1 MKVLTIRLDPG
12 SGADVLD
19 ALGKLVQQK
28 RPEFLAVQ
36 NVTNDQVKKILKS
49 TWGTPYKVTHPAYRY
64 ETRKNPT
71 VAIFSTYPEED
82 SVTVSYHESATK
94 KVLQKSYYIM
104 YDKRRKSPY
113 VISVGS
119 TTLESG
125 LKESE
130 VRERQLNEACLSMI
144 DDGDA
149 FLVGDFSLDNDIDGA
164 LLLKGGWEDAWLA
177 IAGNTES
184 NGYTYNPDKNPLI
197 KEDPFGP
204 GRPDR
209 IFLKL
214 RHYSL
219 DRVELVGVEPYQV
232 TQGPA
237 VTISSHYGLLAHL
250 TPLDDPIPRAEPE
263 IVAATFKRTEWS
275 VQFQESSK

>member
-12 SGADVLD
+12 SGPDVLD

-71 VAIFSTYPEED
+71 VAIFSKYPEED
-82 SVTVSYHESATK
+82 SVTVTYHESATK
-94 KVLQKSYYIM
+94 KVLQKSYYSM
-104 YDKRRKSPY
+104 HHKRRKSPC

-119 TTLESG
+119 TTLERG
-125 LKESE
+125 LNESK

-149 FLVGDFSLDNDIDGA
+149 FLVGDFSLDNNIDGA
-164 LLLKGGWEDAWLA
+164 LILKGGWEDAWLA
-177 IAGNTES
+177 IAGNTEC

-197 KEDPFGP
+197 KEDPFA

-250 TPLDDPIPRAEPE
+250 TPLDDPIPTAEPE
-263 IVAATFKRTEWS
+263 TVAATFKRTI
-275 VQFQESSK
+275 QFQESSQPQ

>member
-1 MKVLTIRLDPG
+1 MKVLTFRLDPG
-12 SGADVLD
+12 SGVDVLD

-36 NVTNDQVKKILKS
+36 NVTNDQVKKILAS
-49 TWGTPYKVTHPAYRY
+49 TWGTGYKVTHPAYKY

-71 VAIFSTYPEED
+71 VAIFSTYPVED
-82 SVTVSYHESATK
+82 SATVTYHESDTD

-104 YDKRRKSPY
+104 YDKTRKAY
-113 VISVGS
+113 VVSVGS

-125 LKESE
+125 LKASE
-130 VRERQLNEACLSMI
+130 LREKQLNEACLSMI

-149 FLVGDFSLDNDIDGA
+149 FLVGDFSLDNDIDGE
-164 LLLKGGWEDAWLA
+164 LTLKGGWRDAWLS
-177 IAGNTES
+177 IPGHTES

-209 IFLKL
+209 IFFKS
-214 RHYSL
+214 RHYNL
-219 DRVELVGVEPYQV
+219 DRVELVGVEPYQLPR
-232 TQGPA
+232 GPA

-250 TPLDDPIPRAEPE
+250 TPLDNPIPRAEPVL
-263 IVAATFKRTEWS
+263 VAAMFKRTEWS